1 MQSVYATS
9 TNSPLSCLFEN
20 SYVFVHKK
28 SITLRSYGCDSAF
41 SNQRQ
46 NYKKMLKSQAFFPIC
61 FTLGRNFRAQKTDG
75 PAISQCLNMLATI
88 LKSAKSGAEIPR
100 SSRTLHTR
108 LSFVPCGGI
117 AVSASIGETPSYLL
131 PFTFYLLPFTILR
144 TSAVSPPARCR
155 GRRWTRRCSGGRM

>member
-28 SITLRSYGCDSAF
+28 SITFRSYGCESAF

-100 SSRTLHTR
+100 SSRTLYPPVFCSLR
-108 LSFVPCGGI
+108 GNCG
-117 AVSASIGETPSYLL
+117 VRKHLRNT
-131 PFTFYLLPFTILR
+131 LLPFTILR
-144 TSAVSPPARCR
+144 TSAVSPPARYR